1 MASYGRNVGRRM
13 VVALSNRSRMCVE
26 CHQSGSAI
34 VVVTTAQ
41 LSLIETSAL
50 PIYHMFY
57 RPTFVAVIINYKL

>member
-41 LSLIETSAL
+41 L
-50 PIYHMFY
+50 
-57 RPTFVAVIINYKL
+57 R